1 MTLNGIPI
9 TAQPQLDTSS
19 SIKVY
24 LIDGLLSSPPKKID
38 HLMDV
43 LAANVDEYHML
54 IHAIHITGLTM
65 TIEEGS
71 PFTLFAPTN
80 EAFQALPHNALVDL
94 MSNNDL
100 LKKVVLDHL
109 VRDTY
114 FLRGLKS
121 EMMLHTMMDRGS
133 YVKVLVDGNSIYLN
147 INQNHTIYYNQVMI
161 IRAYAIYVYY
171 SVTMINGAHILH
183 PDMVAPN
190 GVVHGIHHVLLMS

>member
-1 MTLNGIPI
+1 LQKIENIFQLMTLNGVLI
-9 TAQPQLDTSS
+9 TAQPQLDTS

-24 LIDGLLSSPPKKID
+24 LIDGLLSSPPTKID

-43 LAANVDEYHML
+43 LAANVDEYHMM

-80 EAFQALPHNALVDL
+80 AAFQALPHNALVDL

-109 VRDTY
+109 VRGTY
-114 FLRGLKS
+114 FVRGLKS

-133 YVKVLVDGNSIYLN
+133 FVKVLVDGNSI
-147 INQNHTIYYNQVMI
+147 
-161 IRAYAIYVYY
+161 
-171 SVTMINGAHILH
+171 
-183 PDMVAPN
+183 
-190 GVVHGIHHVLLMS
+190 

>member
-24 LIDGLLSSPPKKID
+24 LIDGLLSSP
-38 HLMDV
+38 
-43 LAANVDEYHML
+43 
-54 IHAIHITGLTM
+54 
-65 TIEEGS
+65 
-71 PFTLFAPTN
+71 
-80 EAFQALPHNALVDL
+80 
-94 MSNNDL
+94 
-100 LKKVVLDHL
+100 HL
-109 VRDTY
+109 VRGTY

-133 YVKVLVDGNSIYLN
+133 FVKVLVDGNSIYLN
-147 INQNHTIYYNQVMI
+147 IIQNHTIYYNQVMI

>member
-24 LIDGLLSSPPKKID
+24 LIDGLLSSPPTKID

-54 IHAIHITGLTM
+54 IHAIHITGLT
-65 TIEEGS
+65 S
-71 PFTLFAPTN
+71 F
-80 EAFQALPHNALVDL
+80 
-94 MSNNDL
+94 
-100 LKKVVLDHL
+100 
-109 VRDTY
+109 
-114 FLRGLKS
+114 
-121 EMMLHTMMDRGS
+121 
-133 YVKVLVDGNSIYLN
+133 VKVLVDGNSIYLN
-147 INQNHTIYYNQVMI
+147 INQNHMIYYHQVMI